1 MATKHTLWSSE
12 IEIKDWIEDIR
23 DYMPEASEN
32 EIYEEAV
39 RVNESYLDDLRG
51 SFNKKLNERIV
62 VIGELGLWNG
72 KRMGYKLLSNN
83 LKDCFYG
90 DIDSAEWYVD
100 GYNDLRCNADHHDG
114 TNHYLYRVFKD
125 NLSDYTK
132 ENFLYKVSRG
142 VATRQDITRYTTSLG
157 KYFKEYYGW

>member
-1 MATKHTLWSSE
+1 
-12 IEIKDWIEDIR
+12 
-23 DYMPEASEN
+23 
-32 EIYEEAV
+32 
-39 RVNESYLDDLRG
+39 
-51 SFNKKLNERIV
+51 
-62 VIGELGLWNG
+62 
-72 KRMGYKLLSNN
+72 MGYKLLSNN

>member
-1 MATKHTLWSSE
+1 MATKHILWSSE
-12 IEIKDWIEDIR
+12 IDIKDWVEDILE
-23 DYMPEASEN
+23 YMPEASEN

-39 RVNESYLDDLRG
+39 RVNESYLDDVRG

-90 DIDSAEWYVD
+90 ETDSAEWYVD
-100 GYNDLRCNADHHDG
+100 GYNDLRCTADHHDG

-125 NLSDYTK
+125 NLSELTK
-132 ENFLYKVSRG
+132 DHFLYNVSRG
-142 VATRQDITRYTTSLG
+142 IVTRKDITRYTTGLG